1 MPTGTHKR
9 VARGRRAG
17 LAAALTV
24 AALTLATAGA
34 LAATPKRG
42 AAPYSFAVV
51 SSVIDVPAD
60 EPAAQRLFEAIA
72 RERSVAFVVYAGD
85 IKGAKEAC
93 RDSLYAQRGAILSA
107 TRVPLVFIPGNHDWV
122 TCGTAAGGGYDPVE
136 RLDFLRQTLLA
147 DTALP
152 DPGALPITRESEVA
166 RFRPYRENAR
176 WIRDDVVYVAL
187 NAPAPNNHFLTA
199 GGRNG
204 EFEDRVIANGFWLD
218 HAAEFAKRREARAM
232 AVIFEGDPQFDR
244 YERAE
249 RFAWLRFN
257 RPRARDGFRE
267 LKRALVKA
275 AATFRG
281 PILVMHAS
289 GEPLANGFL
298 IDRPLHAD
306 DGALVGNVTRRVR
319 PAPSGASVGEGQCV
333 AGPADRLQ
341 REPAGRAERRAGS
354 ACTAGRTAQR
364 RAAAADARDSRV
376 AGARCV
382 VGRAAA
388 AGRRHDAGRRVV
400 AGAAPCFRAGVRPAC
415 QLSAGCALTA
425 CRRLPLRPRLRRRS
439 RGLPRHARAHARS
452 RPRSLRERP

>member
-306 DGALVGNVTRRVR
+306 DGALVGNVTRVAFGPRHPAHQWVKVNVSPAR
-319 PAPSGASVGEGQCV
+319 QTVFSVSLQDVPKDVPVPPALPAAPRNDVPLPQMPEIPALPALPDASSVAPPLQGDGTTPAGASWPAPPPAS
-333 AGPADRLQ
+333 GPASGQ
-341 REPAGRAERRAGS
+341 PAS
-354 ACTAGRTAQR
+354 SVQ
-364 RAAAADARDSRV
+364 
-376 AGARCV
+376 GA
-382 VGRAAA
+382 
-388 AGRRHDAGRRVV
+388 
-400 AGAAPCFRAGVRPAC
+400 P
-415 QLSAGCALTA
+415 
-425 CRRLPLRPRLRRRS
+425 
-439 RGLPRHARAHARS
+439 
-452 RPRSLRERP
+452 